1 MASCDSELLK
11 VPGEEFPCN
20 KDFTA
25 GAGLELEDKSDC
37 LAVLLIWTENRFL
50 LDFSK

>member
-1 MASCDSELLK
+1 MASSDSELLK

-20 KDFTA
+20 KVLQP
-25 GAGLELEDKSDC
+25 GPGWGLQDKSDC

-50 LDFSK
+50 LDF